1 MQPNSEIFHH
11 IQRFLESAHNYCTIP
26 ILNSP
31 YKYFFYVWT
40 QSTVIRTFHIRKHTL
55 DNLWDSDIL
64 IQSNS
69 SDLCLL
75 ALKFWL
81 NPLPAWA
88 WKIGWLCTRF
98 FVTLHSLENMLVGV
112 LWLVIPQDKWDIQIN
127 IFLISPWKHIL
138 WYSLEAPRRGASN
151 EYPQH
156 MFSWR
161 NKKTSI
167 YFWWKQN
174 YFIW

>member
-31 YKYFFYVWT
+31 YKYSFYVWT

-88 WKIGWLCTRF
+88 MQLYWFIPFRAQIMHSSRKQASKFWRKLSVKPSDKIW
-98 FVTLHSLENMLVGV
+98 SLETWKALYLHPGFQYIGV
-112 LWLVIPQDKWDIQIN
+112 QTFHFPMPHGEN
-127 IFLISPWKHIL
+127 
-138 WYSLEAPRRGASN
+138 N
-151 EYPQH
+151 
-156 MFSWR
+156 
-161 NKKTSI
+161 
-167 YFWWKQN
+167 
-174 YFIW
+174 